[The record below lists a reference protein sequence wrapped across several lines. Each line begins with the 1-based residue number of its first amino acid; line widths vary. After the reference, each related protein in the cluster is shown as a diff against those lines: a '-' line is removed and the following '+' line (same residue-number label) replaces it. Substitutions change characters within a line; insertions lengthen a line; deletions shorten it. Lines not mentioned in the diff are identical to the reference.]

1 VNTLASGLRSAALAS
16 GLLLASTLAPAIA
29 NAETMDISHAS
40 GTTAVEKNPKT
51 VVVYDL
57 SALDTL
63 DALGVNVAGVPDAPM
78 PASLSTFSSDDY
90 EKVGSLFEPD
100 FEAVNALQPDLII
113 VGGRSQAKYEDLS
126 KIAPTIDLTIS
137 NDAFLEGVEDNAR
150 TLGDIFGKQ
159 DEAEAEIA
167 DLEASLDELQSLTA
181 DAGSALVLLTTGGK
195 VSAFGPGSRF
205 GDVYDLYGFTPADA
219 SLDVGNHGQAVSFEY
234 IMEQNPDWL
243 YVLDR
248 DAAIGRSGEAAEQLL
263 DNELVA
269 RTNAW
274 KNDQVIYAD
283 GGLLYLASGGI
294 RAQKALAD
302 QVITA
307 LQE

>member
-1 VNTLASGLRSAALAS
+1 MLAS
-16 GLLLASTLAPAIA
+16 PAF
-29 NAETMDISHAS
+29 AETVTVEHAS
-40 GTTAVEKNPKT
+40 GSTDVETGPKT
-51 VVVYDL
+51 VVVFDL

-63 DALGVNVAGVPDAPM
+63 DALGVTVTGVPDAPM
-78 PASLSTFSSDDY
+78 PASLSQFSDDGY
-90 EKVGSLFEPD
+90 ETVGSLFEPD

-113 VGGRSQAKYEDLS
+113 VGGRSQAKYDDLS
-126 KIAPTIDLTIS
+126 RIAPTIDLTIP
-137 NDAFLEGVEDNAR
+137 NDAFLEGVEGNAR
-150 TLGDIFGKQ
+150 LLGRIFDRQ
-159 DEAEAEIA
+159 DAAEAEIA
-167 DLEASLDELQSLTA
+167 ALETSLETLQNLTD
-181 DAGSALVLLTTGGK
+181 DAGTALVLLTTGGK
-195 VSAFGPGSRF
+195 ISAFGPGSRF
-205 GDVYDLYGFTPADA
+205 GDIYDIYGFAPADA
-219 SLDVGNHGQAVSFEY
+219 DLDVANHGQAVSFEY

-274 KNDQVIYAD
+274 QNDQVIYAD

-302 QVITA
+302 QVIGA
-307 LQE
+307 LQD